1 MKKIVLFGAGSNA
14 KRLLKRGCKPGSEIV
29 AVLDNDS
36 NKWGSHILD
45 YEIFN
50 PQILLDDNLDYDVI
64 IQTVEKDYVSIYE
77 QLYAIGVRKQIISI
91 TQLWSAPYMDVSLD
105 DYFYNEKKEIIPF
118 RKCPI
123 SKPLSPCGGET
134 AKSHR
139 RHVREGFFDKYCQG
153 EGLDI
158 GCGADPIV
166 DGCSGW
172 DMVNGDAQYLASIP
186 DESFDFVYSSHCLEH
201 MVDVRVALANWF
213 RVIRPGGYLL
223 LYIPHRDLYE
233 KRRRLPSQ
241 WNPDHKHFFLL
252 GQAEAPDTLDIVE
265 EIRESLS
272 NFDLRY
278 VKVCDEGHTID
289 NPCVHSDGEYS
300 IEAVIKKCR

>member
-1 MKKIVLFGAGSNA
+1 MKRIILFGAGANA
-14 KRLLKRGCKPGSEIV
+14 KRLLERGHKPGCEIV
-29 AVLDNDS
+29 SIVDNDS
-36 NKWGSHILD
+36 KKWGKYLQEYKISNPEILRD
-45 YEIFN
+45 SDLE
-50 PQILLDDNLDYDVI
+50 YDVI
-64 IQTVEKDYVSIYE
+64 VETVEKDYISIYE
-77 QLYAIGVRKQIISI
+77 QLYNIGIVGPIISI
-91 TQLWSAPYMDVSLD
+91 TQLWSAPYMDVPLD
-105 DYFYNEKKEIIPF
+105 EFFYNEKKEVIPF
-118 RKCPI
+118 CKHPI
-123 SKPLSPCGGET
+123 SKPLSSCGGET
-134 AKSHR
+134 AKSHN
-139 RHVREGFFDKYCQG
+139 RHVSEGFFDKYCQG

-158 GCGADPIV
+158 GCGADPII

-186 DESFDFVYSSHCLEH
+186 DETFDFVYSSHCLEH

-278 VKVCDEGHTID
+278 AKVCDDGHTID

-300 IEAVIKKCR
+300 IEAVIKKNR